1 MFLANGDTRPAEVS
15 LDDLDSLPFKPP
27 DFSRRPSKARSTGLP
42 SRACSITGVLK
53 PRWVAMAEGRISE
66 SYQKMSVED
75 QIEFNRWLKAN
86 AVVASIFAAAVVAMA
101 FVGAQSSGSA
111 DRPAAGTRTTLRSE
125 FLASDRTNWG
135 KVHRRVREAR
145 KRPTPND

>member
-1 MFLANGDTRPAEVS
+1 
-15 LDDLDSLPFKPP
+15 
-27 DFSRRPSKARSTGLP
+27 
-42 SRACSITGVLK
+42 
-53 PRWVAMAEGRISE
+53 MAEGRISE

-75 QIEFNRWLKAN
+75 QIEFDRWLKTN
-86 AVVASIFAAAVVAMA
+86 AVVGSIFAAAVLVMA

-111 DRPAAGTRTTLRSE
+111 DRPAAGTRTTSRSE